1 MAATKGSLE
10 AEAANAVTRFQRE
23 QQGRGATDV
32 RAHLLGDL
40 IVVRCGGIFTPTEA
54 RLAATEEG
62 RRLIKSARQELR
74 SINRAEIERIIAD
87 ILGCEV
93 VRSYYDVDVDAA
105 EQVEVYVLS
114 VDVEKRLLRQDVDKL
129 TNTGPRRT
137 G

>member
-93 VRSYYDVDVDAA
+93 VRSYYDVDVEAA